1 MDNVSLTVS
10 VQCARRIAIG
20 AGSLSIF
27 LCGFWSGF
35 ANAFTAGGNVELG
48 NLGTGTEVV
57 TASGYNPITSDLG
70 RGRLFSNT
78 NGVLQGELVGT
89 FDANYSYNGSVN
101 IDTSSPRPS
110 VTAVSDFNYG
120 SSGTQ
125 NIHTHAQGRLDYSF
139 TVVGPVNNNVVVP
152 VFIHIVRNERRSR
165 AEQVDFVTYRLAATR
180 GRSAAAGGG

>member
-10 VQCARRIAIG
+10 VQRARRIAVG
-20 AGSLSIF
+20 AGSLAIF

-152 VFIHIVRNERRSR
+152 VFIQGTVAMFVDHIGASFART
-165 AEQVDFVTYRLAATR
+165 DL
-180 GRSAAAGGG
+180 